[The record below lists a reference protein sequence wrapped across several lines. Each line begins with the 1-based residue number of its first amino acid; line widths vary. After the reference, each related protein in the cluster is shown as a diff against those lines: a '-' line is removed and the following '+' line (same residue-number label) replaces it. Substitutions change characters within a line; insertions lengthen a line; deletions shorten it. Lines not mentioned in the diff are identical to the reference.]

1 MAAYSADIYTEADG
15 SDDTWAHLGP
25 LQALAGS
32 WRGERGRDV
41 SPKAQGPEITE
52 YLEEWVFEPIDR
64 QVNGPQLI
72 YGLRY
77 HQHVNRSDEALT
89 FHDQVGYVLWEP
101 AAERVYM
108 TLAIPRG
115 QVAMAMG
122 HVEPE
127 ARTFTLRAEVGSP
140 ASGILTNP
148 WLYEHF
154 HTSAWEISFTALSA
168 NSLSYAQTTTL
179 VIDGSAEP
187 FAHRDS
193 AVLTRIAEAQPN
205 PLIR

>member
-1 MAAYSADIYTEADG
+1 
-15 SDDTWAHLGP
+15 
-25 LQALAGS
+25 
-32 WRGERGRDV
+32 
-41 SPKAQGPEITE
+41 
-52 YLEEWVFEPIDR
+52 
-64 QVNGPQLI
+64 
-72 YGLRY
+72 
-77 HQHVNRSDEALT
+77 
-89 FHDQVGYVLWEP
+89 
-101 AAERVYM
+101 M
-108 TLAIPRG
+108 TLTIPRG

-148 WLYEHF
+148 WLDEHF